1 MTKPFLT
8 KSFKARLTDDN
19 TVEGYASTYGNVD
32 HANDIVEQGAFTKT
46 LQQNGHKVK
55 FLWQHDIKQPIGVI
69 EELRD
74 TAQGL
79 FFKARFSNSTAG
91 QDARTQ
97 LKEGVVDSF
106 SIGYRVINATKGR
119 AANGRPINRLTE
131 LALHEISVVTIP
143 CNDEAVLVGIKSALQ
158 EDFPEMDTD
167 TIDALYDEYVAF
179 REMKAAQIELET
191 KFDVDATDEEIALE
205 LGIALDETEEKEAE
219 TVETDEPADEQKS
232 FNEALE
238 AKWFEYKI
246 AKQLNSY
253 KEGRKD

>member
-8 KSFKARLTDDN
+8 KSFKASLIDDN
-19 TVEGYASTYGNVD
+19 TVEGYASTYGNLD
-32 HANDIVEQGAFTKT
+32 HANDIVEKGAFTKT
-46 LQQNGHKVK
+46 LQQNGGKIK

-79 FFKARFSNSTAG
+79 YFKARFSNSTAG

-106 SIGYRVINATKGR
+106 SIGYRVINATKDR
-119 AANGRPINRLTE
+119 AGNGRPINRLTE

-143 CNDEAVLVGIKSALQ
+143 CNDEAVLLGVKSALHD
-158 EDFPEMDTD
+158 DFPEMDAD
-167 TIDALYDEYVAF
+167 AIDALYDEYVAF
-179 REMKAAQIELET
+179 REMKSAQIGLET

-205 LGIALDETEEKEAE
+205 LGIALDETEEEEAE
-219 TVETDEPADEQKS
+219 TAETDEPVDEQKS
-232 FNEALE
+232 FNEALK
-238 AKWFEYKI
+238 AKMFAY
-246 AKQLNSY
+246 QLGQRIKSRNQ
-253 KEGRKD
+253 